1 MLLGATHNHQRI
13 QRLVPFRLDN
23 VIASVFHCEN
33 APDIVFVVSCSQPEG
48 EIHLSVTVTDVLELW
63 VLFHLLPR
71 RAKQFPEIL
80 CRDEAKGCRALA
92 LAFAVRQLNQ
102 LTSL

>member
-13 QRLVPFRLDN
+13 QRLVPFRLD
-23 VIASVFHCEN
+23 
-33 APDIVFVVSCSQPEG
+33 
-48 EIHLSVTVTDVLELW
+48 
-63 VLFHLLPR
+63 LLPR